1 MSYDVK
7 GRKRVN
13 GVKISILR
21 SDVFFTCFPFVFQ
34 TVVCLHV
41 LPLCV
46 PDCGLPSH
54 ASPLCSRLWS
64 AFTCFR
70 FVFQTVVCLHM
81 LPFVFQTVVC
91 LHMLPLCVPDCGLPP
106 QNGRDGEGVCSA
118 AQLHPHQDHSPQS
131 PHQQRIHAVS
141 TTLSRTIQQ
150 RVEVF
155 QWSTRTCF
163 TFNK

>member
-70 FVFQTVVCLHM
+70 FVFQTVVCPHKM
-81 LPFVFQTVVC
+81 GGMEKVFVLPHNCTHIKITRPKV
-91 LHMLPLCVPDCGLPP
+91 
-106 QNGRDGEGVCSA
+106 
-118 AQLHPHQDHSPQS
+118 
-131 PHQQRIHAVS
+131 RIN
-141 TTLSRTIQQ
+141 REFMQ
-150 RVEVF
+150 
-155 QWSTRTCF
+155 
-163 TFNK
+163 